1 MNLDITPEQNTLA
14 SHASEAFR
22 TGTIPPSSS
31 SFTEL
36 CIVARESG
44 RAASELRFVGFAFAR
59 LLGWRGGP
67 DITVALDPDGH
78 SCDHVPLAMT
88 ASTALVAARQGT
100 VFTVDLQ
107 TVHRIA
113 QPTLDDPQ
121 AGRIEFET
129 AHIIDERAHDVARV
143 IPHAMVLVAAE
154 CVGAAEASLDASI
167 ARVSSRPIRGSVLGD
182 QQVVRHRCSE
192 MKIGVTQAWDAVLDA
207 AAHIDRRESAQEI
220 RLAAARAK
228 LIAVQRCLATTT
240 EALRLAGGI
249 GILEDEPW
257 HKWLRRVK
265 AAEPSIMSSRDL
277 RAEIAAASLSR
288 FR

>member
-1 MNLDITPEQNTLA
+1 MNLDMSPEEADLA
-14 SHASEAFR
+14 SRAAEAFR
-22 TGTIPPSSS
+22 TGATPPSSS

-67 DITVALDPDGH
+67 DITVGLDPDGH
-78 SCDHVPLAMT
+78 TCSHVPNAMRAT
-88 ASTALVAARQGT
+88 TALVADRSGT
-100 VFTVDLQ
+100 VLTIDLGSA
-107 TVHRIA
+107 VRVP
-113 QPTLDDPQ
+113 QPTLDDPH
-121 AGRIEFET
+121 ACRVEFGN
-129 AHIIDERAHDVARV
+129 ALIIDQRAHDVEGV

-154 CVGAAEASLDASI
+154 CVGAAEASLDASL
-167 ARVSSRPIRGSVLGD
+167 ARVSSRPLRGSVLGD
-182 QQVVRHRCSE
+182 QQVVRHRCAE

-207 AAHIDRRESAQEI
+207 ASRIDRHESAPEI
-220 RLAAARAK
+220 RLTASRAK
-228 LIAVQRCLATTT
+228 LIAVQRCLAITT

-257 HKWLRRVK
+257 QKWLRRVK
-265 AAEPSIMSSRDL
+265 AAESSIASPRDL
-277 RAEIAAASLSR
+277 RAQIAAASLSR

>member
-1 MNLDITPEQNTLA
+1 MNLDMSPEEADLTSRA
-14 SHASEAFR
+14 AEAFR
-22 TGTIPPSSS
+22 TGAIPPSSS

-59 LLGWRGGP
+59 LLGWKGGP
-67 DITVALDPDGH
+67 DITVGLDPDGRGC
-78 SCDHVPLAMT
+78 SHVANAMRAT
-88 ASTALVAARQGT
+88 TALIADRNGT
-100 VFTVDLQ
+100 VLTIDLDSTV
-107 TVHRIA
+107 RIP
-113 QPTLDDPQ
+113 QPTLDDPH
-121 AGRIEFET
+121 ACRVEFDN
-129 AHIIDERAHDVARV
+129 ALIIDRRAHDVEGV

-167 ARVSSRPIRGSVLGD
+167 VRASHRRMRGGVLGD
-182 QQVVRHRCSE
+182 QQVIRHRCAD
-192 MKIGVTQAWDAVLDA
+192 MKIDVTQAWDAVLDA
-207 AAHIDRRESAQEI
+207 ANRIDRRESAPEI
-220 RLAAARAK
+220 RLAATRAK

-257 HKWLRRVK
+257 QKWLRRVK
-265 AAEPSIMSSRDL
+265 AAEPSILSPRDL
-277 RAEIAAASLSR
+277 RAEIAAASLTR